1 MEQLNSTNL
10 SVRTNLISKR
20 SIRIAFL
27 LPNLNGGGLERVALN
42 LLKGMTERELS
53 LDLVLAAVKGP
64 YLEDVPA
71 AVRIIDLQTK
81 MDDRLKSAI
90 KIVLPL
96 ARYLRQEKPDILV
109 AHMVWTN
116 AVAVMARAVA
126 RVPTKLTLV
135 EHNNLLNSHQRGEQ
149 PYSNLLA
156 AFTRLLYR
164 QADAVVAV
172 SQSLAQTLEIE
183 LRMLPGGV
191 KVIYNPVVD
200 THLLLNAQAPL
211 EHSWFQAD
219 QIPVLLGVGR
229 LVVQKDFPTLIQAFA
244 LLRQKRPARLL
255 ILGEGALRSQLQT
268 LVNELGLATDVSMP
282 GFVKNP
288 YSYMSRAAV
297 FVLSSRWE
305 GLPTVLIEAIACGCQ
320 VVSTDCPHGP
330 SEILAG
336 GKYGW
341 LVPVAD
347 SETLAQAMEQAL
359 DSPIDPA
366 TLRRRSQD
374 FSIERAVS
382 EYLRLTGVE
391 TG

>member
-1 MEQLNSTNL
+1 MEQLNSANSSVPTKL
-10 SVRTNLISKR
+10 SSKR

-42 LLKGMTERELS
+42 LLKGMTEREFS
-53 LDLVLAAVKGP
+53 LDLVLASVKGP

-71 AVRIIDLQTK
+71 AVRIIDLQTE
-81 MDDRLKSAI
+81 MQDRLKSAI

-116 AVAVMARAVA
+116 PVAVMARTVA
-126 RVPTKLTLV
+126 RVPTILTLV
-135 EHNNLLNSHQRGEQ
+135 EHNNLLQSPHRGEQ
-149 PYSNLLA
+149 SHSKLLA
-156 AFTRLLYR
+156 ALTRLLYS
-164 QADAVVAV
+164 QADTVVAV
-172 SQSLAQTLEIE
+172 SQSLAQTLETE
-183 LRMLPGGV
+183 LRMQPGAV

-211 EHSWFQAD
+211 EHSWFQAG
-219 QIPVLLGVGR
+219 QPPVLLAAGR

-244 LLRQKRPARLL
+244 LLRQKRPAHLL
-255 ILGEGALRSQLQT
+255 ILGEGGLRPQLQT
-268 LVNELGLATDVSMP
+268 LVDELGLATDVSMP

-288 YSYMSRAAV
+288 YPYMSHAAV

-336 GKYGW
+336 GRYGW

-347 SETLAQAMEQAL
+347 AEALAKAMEQAL
-359 DSPIDPA
+359 DSPIDRA
-366 TLRRRSQD
+366 ILRQRSQD
-374 FSIERAVS
+374 FSVEQAVS
-382 EYLRLTGVE
+382 EYLKLTGVE
-391 TG
+391 MG